1 MRLLCLIL
9 LFFTVACSK
18 QVTQVPQAKP
28 LFVKVAKA
36 ELGEIT
42 REFETSG
49 ELKADKEILVA
60 AERQGTVK
68 EIYVY
73 EGKFV
78 NAGDALIQIEGKDVD
93 ADLKKAQSD
102 YASYQNLYE
111 QGAISKQELVNYEA
125 QLRRVQSQID
135 NLKISAI
142 SSGVIGVIYVDPGDY
157 VKQGDRIL
165 DLVKVYPLRVSY
177 SVPEKLISKIM
188 IGQKLELETDSEAGK
203 VFDASV
209 DFISPRVDPETRTVL
224 LRAKITSPS
233 TKLKANQFVKVK
245 QVIESSS
252 NSLLVREE
260 SLYLDQGQEYLYLAV
275 SSLRDEGE
283 AIQSGSP
290 RAEGARDDELLTA
303 TRVAVKTG
311 QRQDGKVEILEGIQE
326 GDDVI
331 YAGLHSIYP
340 GAQLV
345 VLPNEN

>member
-18 QVTQVPQAKP
+18 QVTQTPVAKP

-60 AERQGTVK
+60 AERQGMVK

-102 YASYQNLYE
+102 FASYQNLYE
-111 QGAISKQELVNYEA
+111 QGAISKQELINYEA
-125 QLRRVQSQID
+125 QLKRVQSQID

-157 VKQGDRIL
+157 VKQGDKIL

-188 IGQKLELETDSEAGK
+188 IGQKLELETDSESGK

-275 SSLRDEGE
+275 LSLRDEGE

-290 RAEGARDDELLTA
+290 RAEGARDDVSYTA
-303 TRVAVKTG
+303 TRIAVKTG
-311 QRQDGKVEILEGIQE
+311 QRQEGKVEILEGIQE

-340 GAQLV
+340 GAKLV
-345 VLPNEN
+345 VVED